1 MYGVRL
7 DGDWSFF
14 VGKQLTQVCIG
25 PYDVQLHFED
35 NVSISI
41 QGGDPREKCFCHTTA
56 CSSSSAVKG
65 MPGKAVSLVSLL
77 GASVLK
83 VTAENTT
90 TLALFF
96 SNMEELRIYEID
108 DGYESFT
115 VDGGPNGLITV

>member
-1 MYGVRL
+1 
-7 DGDWSFF
+7 
-14 VGKQLTQVCIG
+14 
-25 PYDVQLHFED
+25 
-35 NVSISI
+35 
-41 QGGDPREKCFCHTTA
+41 
-56 CSSSSAVKG
+56 